1 VRCPSNV
8 RCLRFNDLET
18 NRAYPH
24 YVFSSRL
31 PRALFLPSRRR
42 YSLAIFIVLLPL
54 RPILDRVVHY
64 SLIQELQDAISNE
77 SAGRRAVALN
87 KVTELFLEYGSL
99 LTAEQIVV
107 FDNLLLGFIQDCE
120 ANILSEV
127 AQKLAA
133 VPFAPSAVV
142 RQLAIHCDCA
152 VATPVLT
159 TSEKLSDEDLLQV
172 ATSRGQ
178 GHLLAIAGRFA
189 LDAVLTDAIIELG
202 DRDVRRRLAGNLGA
216 SFTRSGFVRLVA
228 ASKGDPLLAE
238 KVGLRVDLPAKLLRE
253 LLDNATSAVHI
264 RLLNKAPAQL
274 REGIRRH
281 VEDIS
286 RQTKRNTER
295 PRDLRSAVELIKR
308 LEESRELTEDKLAE
322 FATYR
327 EYEAIVATLAAMTSS
342 PVALIEP
349 LMRVHRHDGLITACR
364 AADLSWETTK
374 AVVLSRLISASD
386 VDLADLHRKY
396 EEMSFSSAKR
406 ALLIWREQVFRPRK
420 AG

>member
-1 VRCPSNV
+1 M
-8 RCLRFNDLET
+8 
-18 NRAYPH
+18 
-24 YVFSSRL
+24 
-31 PRALFLPSRRR
+31 
-42 YSLAIFIVLLPL
+42 IFIVLLPL
-54 RPILDRVVHY
+54 RPVLDRVVHY

-77 SAGRRAVALN
+77 SAGRRAIALDKVA
-87 KVTELFLEYGSL
+87 ELFLEHGGS
-99 LTAEQIVV
+99 LTAEQIAV

-120 ANILSEV
+120 ARSLSGL
-127 AQKLAA
+127 AQKLAT
-133 VPFAPSAVV
+133 VPFAPIAVM
-142 RQLAIHCDCA
+142 RRLAIHCDSA
-152 VATPVLT
+152 VAIPVLT
-159 TSEKLSDEDLLQV
+159 ASKKLSNEDLLQV

-189 LDAVLTDAIIELG
+189 LDTVLTDAIIELG
-202 DRDVRRRLAGNLGA
+202 DREVRRRLAGNGGA
-216 SFTRSGFVRLVA
+216 SFTRNGFVRLVA
-228 ASKGDPLLAE
+228 ASRGDPLLAE

-264 RLLNKAPAQL
+264 RLVNKAPAQL
-274 REGIRRH
+274 RAEIQRH
-281 VEDIS
+281 VDDIS
-286 RQTKRNTER
+286 RQAKRDTER

-308 LEESRELTEDKLAE
+308 LEESLALTEDKLAE
-322 FATYR
+322 FAAYR
-327 EYEAIVATLAAMTSS
+327 EYEAIVATLATMTSS

-374 AVVLSRLISASD
+374 AVVLSRLMSASD
-386 VDLADLHRKY
+386 VDLGDLHRKY